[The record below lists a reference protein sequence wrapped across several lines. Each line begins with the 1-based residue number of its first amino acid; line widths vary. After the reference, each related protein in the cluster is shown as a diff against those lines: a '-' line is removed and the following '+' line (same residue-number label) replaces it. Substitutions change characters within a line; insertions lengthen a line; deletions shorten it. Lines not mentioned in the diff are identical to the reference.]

1 MSWPAG
7 VWTKHKALNHPQLAR
22 RAHEITTTTET
33 ILTIRPTTRRCACRA
48 VCVPDFSKM
57 PVGVHPPRRE
67 NPHVPPSS
75 SHRDAAEEERL
86 VQLQRAT
93 QQNDPPGDDGGDG
106 GDAVAEPMVV
116 TDGAR
121 NPVAAGADYTS
132 LRAITRRAPRDPEYL
147 VEGIDTSNVDLSWN
161 ALDSLT
167 DPQGRPWK
175 YPKSRTRAEGSNLE
189 QFRDEIETRT
199 KEGQGCK
206 AIAEIL
212 IEKGVDTS
220 SRAVARMRMK
230 WGLRQRVGAFDVFFV
245 IFHFIAQA
253 PRWLADRGSQHLP
266 HRHPGG

>member
-1 MSWPAG
+1 M
-7 VWTKHKALNHPQLAR
+7 
-22 RAHEITTTTET
+22 
-33 ILTIRPTTRRCACRA
+33 
-48 VCVPDFSKM
+48 CVPEISEM

-67 NPHVPPSS
+67 NQHVPSS
-75 SHRDAAEEERL
+75 PNHRDAAEEERL
-86 VQLQRAT
+86 VQLQQAT
-93 QQNDPPGDDGGDG
+93 QQNDRPGDDGG
-106 GDAVAEPMVV
+106 GDAAAEPMAV

-121 NPVAAGADYTS
+121 NPVAAGAEYTS

-175 YPKSRTRAEGSNLE
+175 YPKTRTRAEGSNLE
-189 QFRDEIETRT
+189 QFREEIETRT
-199 KEGQGCK
+199 KDGQGCK

-230 WGLRQRVGAFDVFFV
+230 WGLRQRVGGFDVFFRDF
-245 IFHFIAQA
+245 IFAFALA

-266 HRHPGG
+266 HRHLGG